1 MIRKTTRSL
10 ASDRRAATLVEFA
23 IVCPVMLILMM
34 GLGELAY
41 QGYVQSVL
49 TGAIQRAGR
58 NSTIQAA
65 DTTQLDQAVMQQ
77 VWKVVRNATYVS
89 TRKSYSNFS
98 SVAPEPFVD
107 TAGTGVY
114 NQAQDCFT
122 DINGN
127 GTWDTDPGSAGGGGA
142 SDVSVYTMTI
152 TYRRLFPVAGLI
164 GMPGTATLTGST
176 TLKNQPYATQAAQ
189 TATQICPH

>member
-1 MIRKTTRSL
+1 MTGLMRQFVD
-10 ASDRRAATLVEFA
+10 DRRGATLIEFA

-34 GLGELAY
+34 GLGELTY
-41 QGYVQSVL
+41 QGYIQAVL

-58 NSTIQAA
+58 SSTIQAA
-65 DTTQLDQAVMQQ
+65 NTSQLDQAVMQQ
-77 VWKVVRNATYVS
+77 VWKVVHNATYVS
-89 TRKSYSNFS
+89 TRKSYANFT

-114 NQAQDCFT
+114 NQAVDCFT

-127 GTWDTDPGSAGGGGA
+127 GVWDTDPGMSGGGGA

-152 TYRRLFPVAGLI
+152 TYRRLFPVASLI
-164 GMPGTATLTGST
+164 GLPGNVTLTGST
-176 TLKNQPYATQAAQ
+176 TLKNQPYATQTVQ